1 MNLDAEAAWPRDRLD
16 ADYTARLTCSEA
28 DFHRIIGDYARL
40 SAAALALPGARS
52 GLVYDP
58 VSGEALDLF
67 GTAPGAARPCF
78 VFIHGGYWRALS
90 RGASAFMAP
99 MLAAR
104 GIACAVPDYTLAP
117 AASLTEITRQCRA
130 ALAWLWQ
137 NADSLGIDRGRI
149 VVGGSSA
156 GGHLAAAVAAGGW
169 QAAAGLPPQP
179 LHGLMPV
186 SGLFELAP
194 LASSHV
200 QDWMRFTPAEVAG
213 LSPLRHLP
221 AAPLPAVVALAEA
234 ETPGFHRQSAA
245 YAAAIGAPVLEV
257 PGRNHFDVI
266 LDWTDPDSA
275 MSRHLLALLQASV
288 A

>member
-1 MNLDAEAAWPRDRLD
+1 MDIAAEALWPRDRLD
-16 ADYTARLTCSEA
+16 ADYTARASCSEA

-40 SAAALALPGARS
+40 SQAARALPGTRE
-52 GLVYDP
+52 GIVYDG
-58 VSGEALDLF
+58 SGERFDLF
-67 GTAPGAARPCF
+67 GTAPGDGRPCF

-90 RGASAFMAP
+90 RGHSAFMAP

-117 AASLTEITRQCRA
+117 AVAIAEIVRQCRA
-130 ALAWLWQ
+130 LLAHLWHQ
-137 NADSLGIDRGRI
+137 AEVLGIDRGRI

-156 GGHLAAAVAAGGW
+156 GGHLAAAVASGGW
-169 QAAAGLPPQP
+169 QGAAGLPAQP
-179 LHGLMPV
+179 LRGVMPV

-194 LASSHV
+194 LAAAHV
-200 QDWMRFTPAEVAG
+200 QDWMRFTPDVIAAC
-213 LSPLRHLP
+213 SPLRHLP

-245 YAAAIGAPVLEV
+245 YARALGVPVLSV
-257 PGRNHFDVI
+257 PGRNHFDVV

-275 MSRHLLALLQASV
+275 LSQALLGLF
-288 A
+288 